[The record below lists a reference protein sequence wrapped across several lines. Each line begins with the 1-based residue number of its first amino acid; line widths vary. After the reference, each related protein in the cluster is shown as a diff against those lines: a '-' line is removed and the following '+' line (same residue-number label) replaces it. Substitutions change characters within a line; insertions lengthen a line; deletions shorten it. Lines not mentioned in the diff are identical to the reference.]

1 MAELER
7 SGRLRAALLAR
18 LCSAINSFSVD
29 RPPGRVA
36 GPVELLVDPPCST
49 ALGLFESFSNKPRA
63 FGSSLSMMAFA
74 FSGHVLANVQ

>member
-29 RPPGRVA
+29 RPPGRVVA
-36 GPVELLVDPPCST
+36 PVEELVDPPCSA
-49 ALGLFESFSNKPRA
+49 ALGLLESFSSKLRDL
-63 FGSSLSMMAFA
+63 GSSLSMIAFDLSA
-74 FSGHVLANVQ
+74 HTLANVQ